1 VKWFQRSYKI
11 IEVERPRTSP
21 EDLPELREGLKALGA
36 NPYFAWL
43 LGRLKAQ
50 RNFLETRLKES
61 RFDKIEDVSFVQGG
75 VFWTGWL
82 QREVERLTLAP
93 PRAELTP
100 EQEEIEAFQ
109 QIDALLTRVGLD
121 NEVS

>member
-1 VKWFQRSYKI
+1 MKWFKRQYKI

-21 EDLPELREGLKALGA
+21 SEDLPELREGLKALGA
-36 NPYFAWL
+36 NPYFAWM

-82 QREVERLTLAP
+82 EREVERLTVAP
-93 PRAELTP
+93 PRPELTP
-100 EQEEIEAFQ
+100 EEQEIEAFR
-109 QIDALLTRVGLD
+109 QIDALLERVGTTND
-121 NEVS
+121 